1 MNNKTK
7 IMLGLSVLTAGTL
20 AAGATGTL
28 AWFTTNK
35 TATATYNN
43 ITVQGTQGNLNVSIK
58 GVTTYGNDAIF
69 GATAETKGKGFIS
82 DVSSQDGL
90 TFTQP
95 NWKTSA
101 GNKPDL
107 AINGVND
114 VTTESGYFTQYLVTI
129 KNVSKKEGADDN
141 NAAESTKLNVS
152 LSSVSITGGTNAS
165 HAPTWTRVAIN
176 KNVVAKENDKES
188 YLVSKQGEGETA
200 SLLAFF
206 QNEDETKNQYV
217 SKPEGNNQT
226 TMGQVLK
233 TCEKTPTL
241 SSKTKVENFVTLA
254 NNASIDLGVSV
265 WLEGTMADSQDTAKG
280 EQVAVTLTFTGT
292 AA

>member
-1 MNNKTK
+1 
-7 IMLGLSVLTAGTL
+7 MLGLSALTAGTL

-58 GVTTYGNDAIF
+58 GVTAYGKDTDFSAS
-69 GATAETKGKGFIS
+69 ATTGGESFIS

-101 GNKPDL
+101 GNNTDL
-107 AINGVND
+107 EINGVNP
-114 VTTESGYFTQYLVTI
+114 VTEASGYFTQYLVTI
-129 KNVSKKEGADDN
+129 KNVSKKEGADDT
-141 NAAESTKLNVS
+141 NAAASTKLNVS
-152 LSSVSITGGTNAS
+152 LSSVSITGGTNA
-165 HAPTWTRVAIN
+165 PTWTRVAIN
-176 KNVVAKENDKES
+176 QNVVAKETDKNS
-188 YLVSKQGEGETA
+188 YLVPEAEKTA

-206 QNEDETKNQYV
+206 QNEDKTKNQYV
-217 SKPEGNNQT
+217 SNAITGPT

-233 TCEKTPTL
+233 TCEKAPTL
-241 SSKTKVENFVTLA
+241 SSETKAENFVTLE
-254 NNASIDLGVSV
+254 NNKSITLGVSV
-265 WLEGTMADSQDTAKG
+265 WLEGTMADTQDTAKG
-280 EQVAVTLTFTGT
+280 EQVAVTLTFTG
-292 AA
+292 AAAA

>member
-7 IMLGLSVLTAGTL
+7 IMLGLSALTAGTL

-69 GATAETKGKGFIS
+69 GATAETKGKAFIS

-90 TFTQP
+90 AFTQP

-101 GNKPDL
+101 GNNTDL
-107 AINGVND
+107 EINGVNT
-114 VTTESGYFTQYLVTI
+114 VTEASGYFTQYLVTI
-129 KNVSKKEGADDN
+129 KNVSKKEGADDT
-141 NAAESTKLNVS
+141 NAAASTKLNVS
-152 LSSVSITGGTNAS
+152 LSSVSITGGTNAL
-165 HAPTWTRVAIN
+165 TWTHVAIN
-176 KNVVAKENDKES
+176 QNVVAKETDKDS
-188 YLVSKQGEGETA
+188 YLVPESGKTA

-206 QNEDETKNQYV
+206 QEEDKTKNQYV
-217 SKPEGNNQT
+217 SNAVANPI

-233 TCEKTPTL
+233 TCTTAPTL
-241 SSKTKVENFVTLA
+241 SSETKAENFVTLE
-254 NNASIDLGVSV
+254 NNKSITLGVSV
-265 WLEGTMADSQDTAKG
+265 WLEGTMADTQDTAKG
-280 EQVAVTLTFTGT
+280 EQVAVTLTFTG
-292 AA
+292 AAA

>member
-58 GVTTYGNDAIF
+58 GVTAYGKDHDFSAS
-69 GATAETKGKGFIS
+69 ATAGGESFIS

-101 GNKPDL
+101 GNDTAL
-107 AINGVND
+107 EINGVND
-114 VTTESGYFTQYLVTI
+114 VTEASGYFTQYLVTI
-129 KNVSKKEGADDN
+129 KNVSKKEGADDTQ
-141 NAAESTKLNVS
+141 AAASTTLKVS
-152 LSSVSITGGTNAS
+152 LSSVSITGGTNAQN
-165 HAPTWTRVAIN
+165 WTRVAIN
-176 KNVVAKENDKES
+176 QNVDAKENDKNS
-188 YLVSKQGEGETA
+188 YLVAKGGTA

-206 QNEDETKNQYV
+206 QNEDKAKNQYV
-217 SKPEGNNQT
+217 SKPATTEPT
-226 TMGQVLK
+226 TMGNVLK
-233 TCEKTPTL
+233 NCDKAPTL
-241 SSKTKVENFVTLA
+241 SRETKAENFITLK
-254 NNASIDLGVSV
+254 NNESTVLGVSV
-265 WLEGTMADSQDTAKG
+265 WLEGTMANTQDTAKG

>member
-58 GVTTYGNDAIF
+58 GVTAHQKNTDF
-69 GATAETKGKGFIS
+69 GATATTGGESFIS

-101 GNKPDL
+101 GNDENL
-107 AINGVND
+107 EINGVNT
-114 VTTESGYFTQYLVTI
+114 VTEASGYFTQYIVTI
-129 KNVSKKEGADDN
+129 KNVSKKEGADDI
-141 NAAESTKLNVS
+141 NAAASTKLNVS
-152 LSSVSITGGTNAS
+152 LSSVSITGGT

-176 KNVVAKENDKES
+176 KNVVAKETDKDS
-188 YLVSKQGEGETA
+188 YLVPKGDA

-206 QNEDETKNQYV
+206 QNENKAKNQYV
-217 SKPEGNNQT
+217 SNAPT
-226 TMGQVLK
+226 TDPITMGQVLK
-233 TCEKTPTL
+233 TCDKAPTL
-241 SSKTKVENFVTLA
+241 SSETKAENFITLE
-254 NNASIDLGVSV
+254 NNGSVDLGVSV
-265 WLEGTMADSQDTAKG
+265 WLEGTMANAQDTAKG
-280 EQVAVTLTFTGT
+280 EQVVVTLTFTGT
-292 AA
+292 AAA

>member
-43 ITVQGTQGNLNVSIK
+43 IKVQGTQGNLNVSIK
-58 GVTTYGNDAIF
+58 GVTAYGNNADF
-69 GATAETKGKGFIS
+69 SPSATANGESFIS

-90 TFTQP
+90 TFAQP

-101 GNKPDL
+101 GNDENL
-107 AINGVND
+107 EINGVNT
-114 VTTESGYFTQYLVTI
+114 VTEAPGYFTQYIVTI
-129 KNVSKKEGADDN
+129 KNVSKKEGADDT
-141 NAAESTKLNVS
+141 NAAVSTKLNVS
-152 LSSVSITGGTNAS
+152 LSSVSITAGTTS
-165 HAPTWTRVAIN
+165 GTHALNWTRVAIN
-176 KNVVAKENDKES
+176 KNVVAKETDKNS
-188 YLVSKQGEGETA
+188 YLVPESGKTA

-206 QNEDETKNQYV
+206 QNEDKTKNQYV
-217 SKPEGNNQT
+217 SNVPT
-226 TMGQVLK
+226 TDPITMGQVLK
-233 TCEKTPTL
+233 ACDKAPTL
-241 SSKTKVENFVTLA
+241 SSETKAENFITLA
-254 NNASIDLGVSV
+254 NNESIDLGVSV
-265 WLEGTMADSQDTAKG
+265 WLEGTMADTQDTAKG

>member
-58 GVTTYGNDAIF
+58 GVTTYGNDAGF
-69 GATAETKGKGFIS
+69 GPSAETSGKSFIS

-101 GNKPDL
+101 GNDDNIE
-107 AINGVND
+107 INGVND
-114 VTTESGYFTQYLVTI
+114 VTDASGYFTQYLVTI
-129 KNVSKKEGADDN
+129 KNVSKKEGADDTQ
-141 NAAESTKLNVS
+141 AAASTTLKVS
-152 LSSVSITGGTNAS
+152 LSSVSITGGTNAQN
-165 HAPTWTRVAIN
+165 WTRVAIN
-176 KNVVAKENDKES
+176 QNVDANENDKNS
-188 YLVSKQGEGETA
+188 YLVAKGGTA

-206 QNEDETKNQYV
+206 QNEDKAKNQYV
-217 SKPEGNNQT
+217 SKPATTDPT
-226 TMGQVLK
+226 TMGNVLK
-233 TCEKTPTL
+233 NCDKAPTL
-241 SSKTKVENFVTLA
+241 SRETKAENFITLK
-254 NNASIDLGVSV
+254 NNESTVLGVSV
-265 WLEGTMADSQDTAKG
+265 WLEGTMANTQDTAKG